1 MYKVKRMGPNDSN
14 DIIWMYSKIHGLEN
28 IAFLTDEQIQTISD
42 PMTLQRAINN
52 VRKPDRVFQSY
63 EEMVEHNTKN
73 LSDLKEA
80 VNWVGLYPSDRQKL
94 LSLPFYLAKRRELPS
109 PKKGQWQWNLF
120 EEIYGKPWNEY

>member
-1 MYKVKRMGPNDSN
+1 MGPNDSN

-80 VNWVGLYPSDRQKL
+80 VN
-94 LSLPFYLAKRRELPS
+94 
-109 PKKGQWQWNLF
+109 
-120 EEIYGKPWNEY
+120 